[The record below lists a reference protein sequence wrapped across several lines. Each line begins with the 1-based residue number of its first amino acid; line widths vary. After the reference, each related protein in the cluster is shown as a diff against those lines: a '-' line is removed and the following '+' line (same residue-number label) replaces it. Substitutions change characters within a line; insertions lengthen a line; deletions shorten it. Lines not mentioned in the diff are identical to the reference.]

1 MFAENEIASVVANL
15 KLGLQQ
21 KQGQVEAETVDVFL
35 TGLGHLGAA
44 CQLCGVKLFDE
55 LGEVKIFESL
65 ASRLKMHG
73 VLIVTMQFP
82 DGDKFE
88 LVTRYNEQQ
97 QKIYSFGYK
106 V

>member
-1 MFAENEIASVVANL
+1 MFPQNEIDEIIANL
-15 KLGLQQ
+15 KLGLEQ
-21 KQGQVEAETVDVFL
+21 KQGKVESETVDVFL

-44 CQLCGVKLFDE
+44 CELCGIKLFDE

-65 ASRLKMHG
+65 ASRLKMHSI
-73 VLIVTMQFP
+73 LIVTMQFP

-106 V
+106 I

>member
-1 MFAENEIASVVANL
+1 MFLQSEIADVVANL

-21 KQGQVEAETVDVFL
+21 KQGQVESDTIDEFL
-35 TGLGHLGAA
+35 NGLGHLGAA
-44 CQLCGVKLFDE
+44 CQLCGIKIFDE

-88 LVTRYNEQQ
+88 LVTRYNEEQ
-97 QKIYSFGYK
+97 QKIYSFSYK
-106 V
+106 L